1 MITTHNPTLT
11 TGQVFTGSGRQV
23 LDPHLAAAE
32 VTEELNGAYT
42 LEISWPHNPAVM
54 LQVGDIVA
62 APVPNG
68 TRQGFRVATLTM
80 DGEQMWHAACHH
92 ITFDL
97 ATNVIVDAVAVNMTG
112 SQALAH
118 MLGRLSAQHP
128 FTPGPVSN
136 LGSRD
141 SVRWVRKSGLEAL
154 SGDDNGILTRW
165 GGDLT
170 RDNTVLSWSPRR
182 GRNSKVVVWEGKNL
196 ASMDKTTD
204 ATGLTTRILPVGF
217 DGLTI
222 PEIFVD
228 SPRINDY
235 PAPMVRVERF
245 EHIKAIKDPDRPAE
259 GELPL
264 PEAQQALRE
273 AAKARFTTDHVDLP
287 ALTCDVTMTPPEHT
301 SGLEELRLGDTVTVR
316 SATYGMD
323 LEARVT
329 GYVYNALTDAYVS
342 LTLTTGNA
350 GAPRGLAGQLR
361 QLSQSVAARAEESA
375 AVLIAANGSNRSY
388 HQATAPESGRLGDI
402 WFQDDGS
409 GQINVWVYQTTS
421 TGDPGWV
428 QVAGDIT
435 AAALEAELEQARN
448 EIAGLS
454 TDLAGRIEKA
464 QADFQAGVE
473 AVRADMEAGER
484 EASEAI
490 AALETDIE
498 AAIAQAKKD
507 SEEVDTNAR
516 AREEEMAAAFDNA
529 KKQFETDLSGKAD
542 KRGLIAQINASPE
555 SELIAGKRLH
565 ITGQAL
571 IDSSIITTAMIKDAA
586 IVNAK
591 IASLDAAKI
600 TTGYLDAARIRA
612 GSISSEKL
620 VVADGFITTAM
631 IRDAA
636 ITNAKIASLDAAKIT
651 TGYLSAARLKAGSIT
666 SDKLVI
672 ANGFITTAMIADA
685 AITSAK
691 IASLDA
697 GKITTGTLAAARI
710 AAGSITS
717 DKLSIAAGFI
727 KTAMI
732 ADAAITSAK
741 IGSLDASKITTGTLN
756 AARIGAG
763 TITADKLA
771 SNAIQVGL
779 AGWKSTIRIT
789 PSTISWYSGSTLEG
803 QITSQGMTFWYGTR
817 KIGWMG
823 EQYKKNYPDIR
834 GITNALEY
842 QGDFV
847 DWAYKKT
854 QNADVYTTMLSLDPK
869 GKMFTGQPGI
879 HVGTD
884 LRLHG
889 WGLLTSESRKVIL
902 QDCALTGLGTHP
914 GWASANGK
922 AKVVFHTNDLMIV
935 TGGTYY
941 NMTKLMARVGELI
954 ARMNSLIGYFNQ
966 GWIKT
971 IRNTSGGNITW
982 EYFSSTG
989 WSAMSTDF

>member
-11 TGQVFTGSGRQV
+11 TGQAFTGSGRQV
-23 LDPHLAAAE
+23 LDPHLATAE
-32 VTEELNGAYT
+32 ITEELNGAYT

-54 LQVGDIVA
+54 LEVGDIVA
-62 APVPNG
+62 APVPDG

-97 ATNVIVDAVAVNMTG
+97 ATNVIVDAAAVNMTG

-118 MLGRLSAQHP
+118 LLSRLAAPHS

-136 LGSRD
+136 LGPRD

-170 RDNTVLSWSPRR
+170 RDNTILSWQPRR
-182 GRNSKVVVWEGKNL
+182 GRISKVVVWEGKNL

-222 PEIFVD
+222 PEVFVD
-228 SPRINDY
+228 SPRIGDF
-235 PAPMVRVERF
+235 PTPLVRVERF

-264 PEAQQALRE
+264 SEAQQALRE
-273 AAKARFTTDHVDLP
+273 AAKARFTTDHVDVP
-287 ALTCDVTMTPPEHT
+287 VLTCEVVMASPEHT
-301 SGLEELRLGDTVTVR
+301 TGLEELRLGDTVTVR
-316 SATYGMD
+316 SSTYGVD

-329 GYVYNALTDAYVS
+329 GYVYNALTNAYTS
-342 LTLTTGNA
+342 ITLTTGNA
-350 GAPRGLAGQLR
+350 GTPRGLAGQMR
-361 QLSQSVAARAEESA
+361 QLSQSIAARAEESA

-388 HQATAPESGRLGDI
+388 HQATAPTGARLGDI

-409 GQINVWVYQTTS
+409 GQVNIWIYQATS
-421 TGDPGWV
+421 TGESGWV

-435 AAALEAELEQARN
+435 AAALEAELEAARR
-448 EIAGLS
+448 EVAGLS
-454 TDLAGRIEKA
+454 TDLTGRIEKA

-484 EASEAI
+484 QASEAI
-490 AALETDIE
+490 AALDRNIE
-498 AAIAQAKKD
+498 AAIAQAKRD

-516 AREEEMAAAFDNA
+516 AREEEMAAAFDSARANLEA
-529 KKQFETDLSGKAD
+529 DMKGKAD
-542 KRGLIAQINASPE
+542 KNGLIAQINASPE

-571 IDSSIITTAMIKDAA
+571 IDSSIITTAMIRDAA

-591 IASLDAAKI
+591 IASLDA
-600 TTGYLDAARIRA
+600 
-612 GSISSEKL
+612 S
-620 VVADGFITTAM
+620 
-631 IRDAA
+631 
-636 ITNAKIASLDAAKIT
+636 KIT

-672 ANGFITTAMIADA
+672 AAGFIKTAMIADA

-741 IGSLDASKITTGTLN
+741 IGSLDAGKITTGTLN

-763 TITADKLA
+763 SITADKLA

-779 AGWKSTIRIT
+779 AGWTSTIRIT
-789 PSTISWYSGSTLEG
+789 PSAISWYSGSTLEG
-803 QITSQGMTFWYGTR
+803 QITSRGMTFWYGSR
-817 KIGWMG
+817 QIGWMG
-823 EQYKKNYPDIR
+823 EQYKKDYPDIR

-854 QNADVYTTMLSLDPK
+854 QTAGVFTTMLSLDPK
-869 GKMFTGQPGI
+869 GKMYSGQPGI

-889 WGLLTSESRKVIL
+889 WGLLTSEGRKVIL

-935 TGGTYY
+935 TGGSYY